1 MSRKKES
8 LILKTL
14 DDLNPNEAHLLL
26 VALEKKA
33 QTIYWDKDAGEVHS
47 LITRGLLEDIP
58 DESTLSHKP
67 FRVPKF
73 VWDHLQQKDAFQNLK
88 TKGASALPPT

>member
-1 MSRKKES
+1 MMSRKKES
-8 LILKTL
+8 LTLKTL

-26 VALEKKA
+26 VALEKMA
-33 QTIYWDKDAGEVHS
+33 QTIYWDKDTAEVHS
-47 LITRGLLEDIP
+47 LIAKGLLENIP

-73 VWDHLQQKDAFQNLK
+73 AWDHLQQQEVLQGLK
-88 TKGASALPPT
+88 MIR

>member
-8 LILKTL
+8 LALKTL

-47 LITRGLLEDIP
+47 LI
-58 DESTLSHKP
+58 
-67 FRVPKF
+67 
-73 VWDHLQQKDAFQNLK
+73 A
-88 TKGASALPPT
+88 

>member
-8 LILKTL
+8 LTLKAL
-14 DDLNPNEAHLLL
+14 DHLTPNEAHLLL

-33 QTIYWDKDAGEVHS
+33 QTIYWDKDANEVHS
-47 LITRGLLEDIP
+47 LIAKGLLESVL

-67 FRVPKF
+67 FRIPKF
-73 VWDHLQQKDAFQNLK
+73 VWDHLQQTEVFQSLK
-88 TKGASALPPT
+88 MIR

>member
-8 LILKTL
+8 LALKNL

-33 QTIYWDKDAGEVHS
+33 QTIYWDKDANEVHS
-47 LITRGLLEDIP
+47 LIAKGLLENIP

-67 FRVPKF
+67 FRIPKF
-73 VWDHLQQKDAFQNLK
+73 AWDHLQQTDVFQSLK
-88 TKGASALPPT
+88 MIR

>member
-8 LILKTL
+8 LALKTL
-14 DDLNPNEAHLLL
+14 DDLNPNEARLLL

-47 LITRGLLEDIP
+47 LIAKGLLESVP

-73 VWDHLQQKDAFQNLK
+73 VWDHIQQQEAYQDLK
-88 TKGASALPPT
+88 TRGAPVLPPR